1 MQQDART
8 EIMVLSSAAPF
19 AHTGPLALIFLP
31 SPPVPGVTFTPH
43 PTRRAGGNACSAWI
57 SAQIPALGLPI
68 SLPGYPCGGASLA
81 LESAVAFPAA
91 FVLLEG

>member
-8 EIMVLSSAAPF
+8 EVMVLSSAAPF

-31 SPPVPGVTFTPH
+31 SPSVPGVTFTPH
-43 PTRRAGGNACSAWI
+43 PTGQAGGNACSAW
-57 SAQIPALGLPI
+57 IPALGLPI